1 MSRRAAWLRPVVV
14 SLAWLPLVVNAASVA
29 IDLNAFHADP
39 DVLVAGDGSSATFQE
54 SAFVSVLRLVNDPFL
69 GDAEVLVAAAGRALE
84 FDYSFIEASDGEDE
98 FSAVLFDA
106 DRGPLAGVLATQT
119 FASTA
124 SGSAKFDLSPYVGLR
139 LGLEFALIDLDPHG
153 ALGSTAVV
161 SNLALATPVPLHGTL
176 PLFGCALGIVV
187 VRRRYG
193 ARAARRYRVCD
204 AALSDTVPTATSGR
218 LLASFLITLEVLMV
232 PALRNAS

>member
-1 MSRRAAWLRPVVV
+1 MSRLARWRRPVFVA
-14 SLAWLPLVVNAASVA
+14 LAWLPLAVEAASVA

-39 DVLVAGDGSSATFQE
+39 DVVIAGDGGSATFEE
-54 SAFVSVLRLVNDPFL
+54 SAFVSILRLVNDPFL
-69 GDAEVLVAAAGRALE
+69 GDDEVVIAAAGRALV
-84 FDYSFIEASDGEDE
+84 FDYSFIVAVDGADE

-106 DRGPLAGVLATQT
+106 DLGPLAGVLATQT

-124 SGSAKFDLSPYVGLR
+124 SGSAIIDLSPYVGLR

-161 SNLALATPVPLHGTL
+161 SHLALATLAATPIPLHGAL

-187 VRRRYG
+187 VRLGYG
-193 ARAARRYRVCD
+193 APAAR
-204 AALSDTVPTATSGR
+204 
-218 LLASFLITLEVLMV
+218 
-232 PALRNAS
+232 